1 LVVLNLLERERLP
14 LPQWRP
20 ISSSPSSSCTILGA
34 ILGTIVGAILGASV
48 GAILGTIVGAG
59 LGTGL
64 CCTVARVRV
73 FVVRVVVVRVF
84 IVRVVVVRVV
94 VVRVFVVRIF
104 VSRIF
109 VRAICTGYGR
119 RTGLA
124 TRACVLRRR
133 NGAGR
138 RPAHNYTA
146 VPAFRDARRAAARS

>member
-20 ISSSPSSSCTILGA
+20 ISSSPSSCTIGGA
-34 ILGTIVGAILGASV
+34 ILGTIIGAN
-48 GAILGTIVGAG
+48 LGTIVGAG
-59 LGTGL
+59 RGTGL
-64 CCTVARVRV
+64 CCTVARVRVARVRV

-84 IVRVVVVRVV
+84 VVRVV
-94 VVRVFVVRIF
+94 VVRVFVVTVVVVRIF

-124 TRACVLRRR
+124 TRTGVLRRR

-146 VPAFRDARRAAARS
+146 VPAFRDARRTAARS

>member
-20 ISSSPSSSCTILGA
+20 ISSSPSSCTIGGA
-34 ILGTIVGAILGASV
+34 ILGTIIGAN
-48 GAILGTIVGAG
+48 LGTIVGAG
-59 LGTGL
+59 RGTGL
-64 CCTVARVRV
+64 CCTVARVRVARVRV

-84 IVRVVVVRVV
+84 VVTVV
-94 VVRVFVVRIF
+94 VVRIF

-124 TRACVLRRR
+124 TRTGVLRRR

-146 VPAFRDARRAAARS
+146 VPAFRDARRTAARS